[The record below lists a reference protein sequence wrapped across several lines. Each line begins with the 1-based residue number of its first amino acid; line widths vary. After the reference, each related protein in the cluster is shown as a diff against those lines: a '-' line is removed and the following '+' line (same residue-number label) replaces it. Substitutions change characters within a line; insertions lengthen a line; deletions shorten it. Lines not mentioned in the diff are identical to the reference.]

1 MKLSELLKQ
10 KILLS
15 DGSMGALLASMGYK
29 DSCPDALS
37 VTHPEVI
44 RGIHRSYLDA
54 GADIVIANSFGSA
67 EPVLS
72 HKGYAGKSAEFT
84 RAAVKNARAE
94 AGSAA
99 LVAVDMGPTGEFIYP
114 VGAHSF
120 EDVYGWFF
128 VQAQAAKEAGADF
141 AYIETQTDL
150 AECRAACLAARDAG
164 LEAIASFSVSAK
176 GRTLT
181 GASVEACGVS
191 LEAAGATAV
200 GFNCS
205 VGPNEL
211 VECTRRL
218 FCVTS
223 LPIAVQPNAGLP
235 VMGADGS
242 VSYPFTP
249 EEMENGMHLILQAGA
264 SLIGGCCGTTPE
276 HIRRLKPL
284 SGGPVPETPKKE
296 TEYLASARQCF
307 KAEEALYCPEDIG
320 DPEDAYD
327 ADEDSTCLRVD
338 ASAFTPKMLLEL
350 SSYTSLPLLL
360 HGGSADQLR
369 ALLRVY
375 PGRAAVEGQPEA
387 ARAFGALSV

>member
-242 VSYPFTP
+242 LS
-249 EEMENGMHLILQAGA
+249 
-264 SLIGGCCGTTPE
+264 GGWCGTTPE

-307 KAEEALYCPEDIG
+307 KAEEALSCPEDIG